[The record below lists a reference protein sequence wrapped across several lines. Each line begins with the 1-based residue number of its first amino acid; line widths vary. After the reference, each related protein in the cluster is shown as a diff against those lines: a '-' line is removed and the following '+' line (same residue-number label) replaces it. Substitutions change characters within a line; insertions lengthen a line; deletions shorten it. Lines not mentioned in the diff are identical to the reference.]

1 MQDLQRYMYRLVQRT
16 ILQEISMQ
24 TLLSSM
30 CLDYEILSLV
40 LLNWLIFWHDVIKV
54 NPRKTSA
61 LLFDRIKTYHKF
73 FHHEYHLRRILEEN
87 KFLTRLGSDDL
98 LHMVFT

>member
-1 MQDLQRYMYRLVQRT
+1 MYKSVIRMQDLQRYMNRLVQKT

-40 LLNWLIFWHDVIKV
+40 LLKWLIFWQDVIKV

-61 LLFDRIKTYHKF
+61 LLIDIIKT
-73 FHHEYHLRRILEEN
+73 
-87 KFLTRLGSDDL
+87 
-98 LHMVFT
+98 FTKLFSIDII

>member
-40 LLNWLIFWHDVIKV
+40 LLNWLIFWHDDIKV
-54 NPRKTSA
+54 NSRKTSA
-61 LLFDRIKTYHKF
+61 
-73 FHHEYHLRRILEEN
+73 
-87 KFLTRLGSDDL
+87 
-98 LHMVFT
+98 

>member
-30 CLDYEILSLV
+30 CLDYEILSQV

-61 LLFDRIKTYHKF
+61 FDGYANNDLSFLIKQKM
-73 FHHEYHLRRILEEN
+73 N
-87 KFLTRLGSDDL
+87 
-98 LHMVFT
+98 

>member
-54 NPRKTSA
+54 NSEKLPLYS
-61 LLFDRIKTYHKF
+61 
-73 FHHEYHLRRILEEN
+73 
-87 KFLTRLGSDDL
+87 
-98 LHMVFT
+98 

>member
-1 MQDLQRYMYRLVQRT
+1 MQDLQRYMYRVVQRT

-40 LLNWLIFWHDVIKV
+40 LLKWLIFWNDVIKI
-54 NPRKTSA
+54 NPRKISA
-61 LLFDRIKTYHKF
+61 FHGFLIDIIQIYHK
-73 FHHEYHLRRILEEN
+73 
-87 KFLTRLGSDDL
+87 KF
-98 LHMVFT
+98 

>member
-40 LLNWLIFWHDVIKV
+40 LLKWLIFWHDVIEI
-54 NPRKTSA
+54 NPRKISA
-61 LLFDRIKTYHKF
+61 LDIIQIYH
-73 FHHEYHLRRILEEN
+73 
-87 KFLTRLGSDDL
+87 
-98 LHMVFT
+98 

>member
-40 LLNWLIFWHDVIKV
+40 LLKWFIFWYDVIKV

-61 LLFDRIKTYHKF
+61 FPKYLLIESKLIINF
-73 FHHEYHLRRILEEN
+73 FMMNII
-87 KFLTRLGSDDL
+87 
-98 LHMVFT
+98 

>member
-61 LLFDRIKTYHKF
+61 
-73 FHHEYHLRRILEEN
+73 
-87 KFLTRLGSDDL
+87 
-98 LHMVFT
+98 

>member
-54 NPRKTSA
+54 NPR
-61 LLFDRIKTYHKF
+61 
-73 FHHEYHLRRILEEN
+73 LRCP
-87 KFLTRLGSDDL
+87 
-98 LHMVFT
+98 

>member
-54 NPRKTSA
+54 NQTKTSA
-61 LLFDRIKTYHKF
+61 LLIDMINT
-73 FHHEYHLRRILEEN
+73 
-87 KFLTRLGSDDL
+87 
-98 LHMVFT
+98 FTKIFSIDII

>member
-54 NPRKTSA
+54 NPTLS
-61 LLFDRIKTYHKF
+61 LNTY
-73 FHHEYHLRRILEEN
+73 
-87 KFLTRLGSDDL
+87 
-98 LHMVFT
+98 

>member
-24 TLLSSM
+24 TLLSSV

-40 LLNWLIFWHDVIKV
+40 LLKWQIFWHDVIEI
-54 NPRKTSA
+54 NPRKISA
-61 LLFDRIKTYHKF
+61 LLIDIIKIHHKNF
-73 FHHEYHLRRILEEN
+73 
-87 KFLTRLGSDDL
+87 SA
-98 LHMVFT
+98 

>member
-1 MQDLQRYMYRLVQRT
+1 MYISVIRMQDLQRYMYRLVQRT

-61 LLFDRIKTYHKF
+61 LLIESKLIMNFY
-73 FHHEYHLRRILEEN
+73 
-87 KFLTRLGSDDL
+87 S
-98 LHMVFT
+98 

>member
-54 NPRKTSA
+54 NPRKT
-61 LLFDRIKTYHKF
+61 
-73 FHHEYHLRRILEEN
+73 LRCL
-87 KFLTRLGSDDL
+87 
-98 LHMVFT
+98 

>member
-54 NPRKTSA
+54 NPRTISA
-61 LLFDRIKTYHKF
+61 LLIDRIKTYHNF
-73 FHHEYHLRRILEEN
+73 FQHEYNLRTILEEN
-87 KFLTRLGSDDL
+87 KFLTSLGSDDL